1 MCAALG
7 ELPVRVS
14 VSASRRFDGAE
25 EGPLW
30 GLGAGEEVLVRPP
43 ETHMRLRDVM
53 ALLQHPTPEAFYVE
67 YNAAH
72 QYLGDRL
79 QAMAPLP
86 PHPPSLRPLLQ
97 NLWLGKGATTSPLH
111 YDDYEN
117 LLTQV
122 APAPHV
128 PGMAPLHAPLAPP
141 LTPLLALKH
150 GRGCGA

>member
-1 MCAALG
+1 
-7 ELPVRVS
+7 
-14 VSASRRFDGAE
+14 
-25 EGPLW
+25 
-30 GLGAGEEVLVRPP
+30 
-43 ETHMRLRDVM
+43 MRLRDVM

>member
-1 MCAALG
+1 ML
-7 ELPVRVS
+7 
-14 VSASRRFDGAE
+14 
-25 EGPLW
+25 
-30 GLGAGEEVLVRPP
+30 
-43 ETHMRLRDVM
+43 
-53 ALLQHPTPEAFYVE
+53 ALLQHATPESFYVE

-122 APAPHV
+122 RATHTAR
-128 PGMAPLHAPLAPP
+128 ARHARCTHLSPPPPP
-141 LTPLLALKH
+141 LT
-150 GRGCGA
+150 